1 MIIMARDARDI
12 TVIST
17 TLTSMPASV
26 CLAVVLRTV
35 ARGKSDAV
43 SDFNPESATAARM
56 RHDAVQSFLA
66 ELHSEPVVERAMP
79 EAIFHGQQ
87 RAADLD
93 SIGRDPAVPIPKL
106 SGLATVGCHP

>member
-1 MIIMARDARDI
+1 MILMARDARDI

-43 SDFNPESATAARM
+43 SDFDLESATAARM
-56 RHDAVQSFLA
+56 RHDAVRSFLA

-87 RAADLD
+87 RARACRKVWQWPWKGPDGVGP
-93 SIGRDPAVPIPKL
+93 SEGNPA
-106 SGLATVGCHP
+106 